1 MSTLFVNKLKAAVGS
16 VINVPSGQ
24 VIKAEN
30 EGSIV
35 APGQV
40 IQHKVYHYTND
51 GPNSSQHTSVTTP
64 GTGTGTGAS
73 SWGRAN
79 TISTTTQ
86 TPTASEFQVDITP
99 KYSNSLIKVQFDFY
113 AHPQGAANSP
123 GMRIVRTISGGTAT
137 VIWQPATN
145 TTSAFGMSYYPQET
159 SHHQM
164 HHIIAFDQPSSTD
177 SINYR
182 AYYYNYTT
190 ASACHYF
197 GYVSDNH
204 WAPPQ
209 ALIVTEIAQ

>member
-16 VINVPSGQ
+16 VIDVPSGQ
-24 VIKAEN
+24 VIKAET

-51 GPNSSQHTSVTTP
+51 GPNSSQFTAVTTP
-64 GTGTGTGAS
+64 GTGSGSGSS
-73 SWGRAN
+73 SWGKAN
-79 TISTTTQ
+79 AITTTSQ

-99 KYSNSLIKVQFDFY
+99 KYSNSLIKVEFDFY
-113 AHPQGAANSP
+113 AHPQAAAQSP

-137 VIWQPATN
+137 VIWQPPTN
-145 TTSAFGMSYYPQET
+145 SSSAFGLDYHPQET
-159 SHHQM
+159 APHSM
-164 HHIIAFDQPSSTD
+164 HHIIAFDKPSSTS

-182 AYYYNYTT
+182 AYYYNYST
-190 ASACHYF
+190 SSCMYF
-197 GYVSDNH
+197 SYVADDH

-209 ALIVTEIAQ
+209 AFIVTEIAQ

>member
-24 VIKAEN
+24 VIKAEA

-40 IQHKVYHYTND
+40 IQHKIYHYTND

-64 GTGTGTGAS
+64 GTGVGTGAS

-79 TISTTTQ
+79 AIETTSQ

-99 KYSNSLIKVQFDFY
+99 KYSNSLIKIDFTFY
-113 AHPQGAANSP
+113 ANPRGAANAP
-123 GMRIVRTISGGTAT
+123 GIRIVRTISGGTPT
-137 VIWQPATN
+137 VVWQPPTN
-145 TTSAFGMSYYPQET
+145 TTSAFGMSYMPQET
-159 SHHQM
+159 DHHVIK
-164 HHIIAFDQPSSTD
+164 HFTAFDQPSSTS

-182 AYYYNYTT
+182 AYYYNY
-190 ASACHYF
+190 SSGSSVMYF
-197 GYVSDNH
+197 CYNSDNH